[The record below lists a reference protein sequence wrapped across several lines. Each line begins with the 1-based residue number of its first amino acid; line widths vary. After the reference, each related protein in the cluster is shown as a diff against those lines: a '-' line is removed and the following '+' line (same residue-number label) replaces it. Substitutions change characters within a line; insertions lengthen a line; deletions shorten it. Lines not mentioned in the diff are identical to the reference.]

1 MHHVCASRTGG
12 SLPARFLRSTP
23 PFRADHVG
31 NLLAMPALLAAREDF
46 KEGRID
52 AQELR
57 GFEDEAIRDVVCKQE
72 EVGLQS
78 ADFADPTV

>member
-1 MHHVCASRTGG
+1 MR
-12 SLPARFLRSTP
+12 P
-23 PFRADHVG
+23 
-31 NLLAMPALLAAREDF
+31 PALLAAREDF

-57 GFEDEAIRDVVCKQE
+57 GIEGEAIRDVVRKQE

-78 ADFADPTV
+78 ADFADPEFNRRADRSLCRDRAAARGASGA